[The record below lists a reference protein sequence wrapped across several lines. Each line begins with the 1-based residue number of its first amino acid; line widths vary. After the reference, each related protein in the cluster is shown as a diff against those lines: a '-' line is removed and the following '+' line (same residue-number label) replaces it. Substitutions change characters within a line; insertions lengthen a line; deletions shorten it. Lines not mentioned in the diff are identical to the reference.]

1 MLRLTEVLPAPVNK
15 YVEVKKQEVSKPK
28 AKKVYNI
35 PPYGQREN
43 YVPRTLEDFGDGGA
57 FPEILILQY
66 PLDMGR
72 SDRAGDTRVVTVATD
87 EDGVPD
93 FQKNLLNQGSNK
105 QMIVHTK
112 VSSLI
117 GSSAEDDDL
126 ARPSD
131 EAIAALTQ
139 KTREAMEKKVNRKIA
154 YALPGKLPEGSLP
167 GDVKPAEFYKY
178 TPVEPLTGRVLD
190 QRVIHMVEVE
200 QDPLDPPKFRHLK
213 VPAAFNDDPVPILH
227 SPPRKVTV
235 QDQQDWKIPP
245 CISNWKNARGYT
257 IPLDK
262 RLAADGRGLQQTV
275 VNDRFATFAEALQV
289 AESKMREEVE
299 LRNSIVRQ
307 QKEKERLSQ
316 EEMLRRRALEVRQQ
330 HEDRHRIESASEN
343 PEEREARRERDRQRE
358 KLRREAE
365 RDLRRRAQGR
375 RTQEE
380 RERERDISEKIALGQ
395 AAVASNSGVT
405 FDSRLFDQSGGMG
418 SGMAADDEY
427 NVYTKPLFMDK
438 METRYRVDEA
448 ETMCTRSRCLWTRWR
463 RGIAWMRPRR

>member
-1 MLRLTEVLPAPVNK
+1 MLPAPVNK

-117 GSSAEDDDL
+117 GSSAEGFLELRVPLPTDDDL

-139 KTREAMEKKVNRKIA
+139 KTRESMEKKVNRKIA

-178 TPVEPLTGRVLD
+178 SHPIASIEIHPRGAVNRPRARPARDPHGRSRAGPAGPAQVPPPQGPRGV
-190 QRVIHMVEVE
+190 QRR
-200 QDPLDPPKFRHLK
+200 PG
-213 VPAAFNDDPVPILH
+213 AH
-227 SPPRKVTV
+227 S
-235 QDQQDWKIPP
+235 
-245 CISNWKNARGYT
+245 
-257 IPLDK
+257 
-262 RLAADGRGLQQTV
+262 
-275 VNDRFATFAEALQV
+275 ALSP
-289 AESKMREEVE
+289 AESDGPGP
-299 LRNSIVRQ
+299 
-307 QKEKERLSQ
+307 
-316 EEMLRRRALEVRQQ
+316 AGLE
-330 HEDRHRIESASEN
+330 D
-343 PEEREARRERDRQRE
+343 P
-358 KLRREAE
+358 
-365 RDLRRRAQGR
+365 
-375 RTQEE
+375 
-380 RERERDISEKIALGQ
+380 
-395 AAVASNSGVT
+395 AVHL
-405 FDSRLFDQSGGMG
+405 D
-418 SGMAADDEY
+418 
-427 NVYTKPLFMDK
+427 
-438 METRYRVDEA
+438 
-448 ETMCTRSRCLWTRWR
+448 
-463 RGIAWMRPRR
+463 

>member
-1 MLRLTEVLPAPVNK
+1 MCDFRVLPAPVNK

-117 GSSAEDDDL
+117 GSSAEGFLSFRSPSATDDDL

-167 GDVKPAEFYKY
+167 GDVKPAEFYK
-178 TPVEPLTGRVLD
+178 
-190 QRVIHMVEVE
+190 
-200 QDPLDPPKFRHLK
+200 
-213 VPAAFNDDPVPILH
+213 
-227 SPPRKVTV
+227 
-235 QDQQDWKIPP
+235 
-245 CISNWKNARGYT
+245 
-257 IPLDK
+257 
-262 RLAADGRGLQQTV
+262 
-275 VNDRFATFAEALQV
+275 
-289 AESKMREEVE
+289 
-299 LRNSIVRQ
+299 
-307 QKEKERLSQ
+307 
-316 EEMLRRRALEVRQQ
+316 
-330 HEDRHRIESASEN
+330 
-343 PEEREARRERDRQRE
+343 
-358 KLRREAE
+358 
-365 RDLRRRAQGR
+365 
-375 RTQEE
+375 
-380 RERERDISEKIALGQ
+380 
-395 AAVASNSGVT
+395 
-405 FDSRLFDQSGGMG
+405 
-418 SGMAADDEY
+418 
-427 NVYTKPLFMDK
+427 
-438 METRYRVDEA
+438 
-448 ETMCTRSRCLWTRWR
+448 
-463 RGIAWMRPRR
+463 